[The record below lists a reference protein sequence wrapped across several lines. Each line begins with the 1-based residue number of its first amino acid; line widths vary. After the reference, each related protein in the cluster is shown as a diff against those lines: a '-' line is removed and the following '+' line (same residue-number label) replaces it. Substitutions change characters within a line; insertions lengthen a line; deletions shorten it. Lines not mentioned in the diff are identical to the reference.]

1 MKAIQT
7 ERHRTLPLL
16 DLRTQYR
23 GLKDELLAAITQVLE
38 DQHFI
43 LGPNVAALES
53 EIAAF
58 CRTPYAVGV
67 ASGTDALILALRA
80 AGIKPGDEVI
90 VPAFTFVAT
99 GDAVSILGGTPVFAD
114 IDFKTF
120 NIDPAHAATL
130 VTERTVAII
139 PVHLYGQPARMDEL
153 QKLATKHGLKII
165 EDCAQALGASWNG
178 VPVASFGDY
187 GCLSFFPSKN
197 LGGYGD
203 GGMITV
209 KNKEG
214 ADRLRSLRAHGSR
227 KKYHSEEQGMNSR
240 LDELQAAILR
250 VKLPHLNNWNAGRRR
265 IASLYRQALSHLQD
279 LILPAEVPGACHVY
293 HQFTVRVPAREHV
306 QKTLLEAG
314 VESVVYYPVPLH
326 LQGMFAHLG
335 YKKGDLPRAEKAA
348 AEAISLPMF
357 PEMTESDVAYIAER
371 LDEILRLVR

>member
-250 VKLPHLNNWNAGRRR
+250 VKLPHLNDWNAGRRR